1 MKILEENVKSVRYV
15 VQQIESLQKNILSK
29 LENSEEVEDKVLPM
43 MSETMLTVAE
53 LIGGEI
59 TDKQW
64 IEFYSL
70 MSENKMPTDFM
81 AGLAEW
87 EIIVNTWCDRTDIQI
102 MREKLKEMDQEKK
115 NIKELIGALSKLVK
129 QVNNQEERIARL
141 YSNYN
146 VRKGWYLEINE

>member
-87 EIIVNTWCDRTDIQI
+87 EIIVNTWCTI
-102 MREKLKEMDQEKK
+102 
-115 NIKELIGALSKLVK
+115 VK
-129 QVNNQEERIARL
+129 
-141 YSNYN
+141 
-146 VRKGWYLEINE
+146 